1 MDITVCGKTYAN
13 VMGVKA
19 TDENGD
25 TVVFSAV
32 DGAGNYACTSIE
44 IDNQTAVDFT
54 LDIPGCGVYQG
65 KKITFANPRTAE
77 AGTIISTTAIYPV
90 GGVAMVGLTYNSNL
104 YEVVYSGGFSYDSDL
119 NSIVCNGNGTL
130 TIRDKS

>member
-104 YEVVYSGGFSYDSDL
+104 YEVVLVHVITHKTVIFRAAAQKVLHAGAAQ
-119 NSIVCNGNGTL
+119 V
-130 TIRDKS
+130 